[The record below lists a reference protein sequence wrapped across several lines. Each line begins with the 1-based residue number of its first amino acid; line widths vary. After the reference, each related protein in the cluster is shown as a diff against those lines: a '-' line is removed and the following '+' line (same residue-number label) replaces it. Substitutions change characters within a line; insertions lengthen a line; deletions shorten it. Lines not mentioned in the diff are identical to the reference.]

1 MDLKRI
7 ESEEWNRPAG
17 LRAGLLLICVVCA
30 GLLACKEKPGRGG
43 ESHALKTEAPTE
55 TAKPEA
61 SPAVAAQTLAAK
73 PEAAPTLAKPVV
85 PQEAAKPQAP
95 QAAAKPEFKTGKI
108 DFNLPLTPIT
118 MPLAGLSGFA
128 GRKLL
133 VFYFGPTCPHCQA
146 ALPEVQSFAEE
157 IRGKG
162 YETVAVANQRS
173 TPDEIQEF
181 ISKYKCTLPVF
192 WDEERKFGG
201 AYRIA
206 VLPTIFLVKSGGDF
220 IQMDGF
226 SGKPAL
232 ELLRRGL

>member
-1 MDLKRI
+1 MELKRI

-17 LRAGLLLICVVCA
+17 FRAGLLLICVVCM

-43 ESHALKTEAPTE
+43 ESPGLKTEAPTE

-61 SPAVAAQTLAAK
+61 
-73 PEAAPTLAKPVV
+73 APTVAKPVV
-85 PQEAAKPQAP
+85 PQEAAKPEKLP
-95 QAAAKPEFKTGKI
+95 AAAKPEFKTGKI

-173 TPDEIQEF
+173 TRDEIQEF

-232 ELLRRGL
+232 ELLRRDL